1 MLKGENMKRYFATG
15 LVAIIPALAVIW
27 LITVAINFITAIVGT
42 YSLWNVV
49 VALVAA
55 LAGIFGLGF
64 ALVHSKLIRT
74 VRNWLEEQIVERTP
88 LVKTVYA
95 FFKQF
100 TSQAIEQKRYEHVVR
115 VWPFGKNNTGM
126 IGFLTDES
134 TATVFVPSSPN
145 PLSGQTYIGVK
156 YETLPNWTY
165 DDVLKYDMSVGMV
178 QKPLPTRETK

>member
-1 MLKGENMKRYFATG
+1 MKRYFATG

-27 LITVAINFITAIVGT
+27 LVTIVINFVTAIVGT

-49 VALVAA
+49 IALSAA

-64 ALVHSKLIRT
+64 ALVHSKFVQK
-74 VRNWLEEQIVERTP
+74 VRNLIEEQVVERTP

-126 IGFLTDES
+126 IGFLTDEATS
-134 TATVFVPSSPN
+134 TVFVPSSPN
-145 PLSGQTYIGVK
+145 PLSGQTYVGAK
-156 YETLPNWTY
+156 YEKLPHWTY
-165 DDVLKYDMSVGMV
+165 DDVLKYDMSVGVV
-178 QKPLPTRETK
+178 QKPLPTKETK

>member
-1 MLKGENMKRYFATG
+1 MKRYLATG

-42 YSLWNVV
+42 YSIWNVV
-49 VALVAA
+49 IALGAA

-64 ALVHSKLIRT
+64 ALVHSKLVQR
-74 VRNWLEEQIVERTP
+74 VRNWIEEQVVERTP

-126 IGFLTDES
+126 IGFLTDEA

-145 PLSGQTYIGVK
+145 PLSGQTYIGAK
-156 YETLPNWTY
+156 YETLADWTY

-178 QKPLPTRETK
+178 QKPLPAPSKGDK

>member
-1 MLKGENMKRYFATG
+1 MKRYLATG

-42 YSLWNVV
+42 YSIWNVV

-64 ALVHSKLIRT
+64 ALVHSKLVQRL
-74 VRNWLEEQIVERTP
+74 RNLIEEQVVEKTP

-95 FFKQF
+95 FFKQL
-100 TSQAIEQKRYEHVVR
+100 TSQAIEQKRYDEVVR

-126 IGFLTDES
+126 IGFLTDEA

-145 PLSGQTYIGVK
+145 PLSGQTYIGAK
-156 YETLPNWTY
+156 YEKLPDWTY

-178 QKPLPTRETK
+178 QKPLPTKGDKNA

>member
-1 MLKGENMKRYFATG
+1 MKKYIVTG
-15 LVAIIPALAVIW
+15 LVAIIPALVVLW
-27 LITVAINFITAIVGT
+27 LVTVFINFITAVIGT

-49 VALVAA
+49 IGLLVALT
-55 LAGIFGLGF
+55 GIYGLGF
-64 ALVHSKLIRT
+64 ALVHSKLVRN

-88 LVKTVYA
+88 LVKTVYHFA
-95 FFKQF
+95 KQF

-126 IGFLTDES
+126 IGFLTDEA

-156 YETLPNWTY
+156 YEKLPNWTY

-178 QKPLPTRETK
+178 QKPLPKKE

>member
-1 MLKGENMKRYFATG
+1 
-15 LVAIIPALAVIW
+15 VAIIPALAVIW

-64 ALVHSKLIRT
+64 ALIHSKLIRT

-126 IGFLTDES
+126 IGFLTDEA

-145 PLSGQTYIGVK
+145 PLSGQTYIGAK
-156 YETLPNWTY
+156 YETLADWTY

>member
-1 MLKGENMKRYFATG
+1 MKRYLATG

-42 YSLWNVV
+42 YSIWNVV
-49 VALVAA
+49 IALGAA

-126 IGFLTDES
+126 IGFLTDEA

-145 PLSGQTYIGVK
+145 PLSGQTYIGAK
-156 YETLPNWTY
+156 YETLADWTY

-178 QKPLPTRETK
+178 QKPLPTPSKGDK